1 MFRQGPIYWQD
12 HVFRVSLNAFLIL
25 ASIWKRKS
33 VDTTM
38 THVSILRSTMG
49 VNSSQDP
56 RFRILAARAA
66 GLFCQRPLHES
77 PIPPPIPQTSALLPS
92 TSSECCNDG
101 WEDMRW
107 WEKTDDRHRLL
118 LHGSQWYPQAGVF
131 FSSRSAPESIPCR
144 DWKQSGS
151 WVHGTMHIQRC
162 SVSKSLSNIEN
173 PIEKISGR
181 LDNVQVHAFQK
192 RNGTIPRQGK
202 ADRWAPVTST
212 SISRSATRCFLRT
225 WSLDHHTFFYV
236 LSVWN
241 MWSSMKHALHIA
253 LCGHHSGDTVCTD
266 RLFVFDSI
274 CIQDQQLPVAGLG
287 FASN

>member
-1 MFRQGPIYWQD
+1 MLRQGPIYWPD
-12 HVFRVSLNAFLIL
+12 HVFRVFLNDFLIL

-38 THVSILRSTMG
+38 TACQHLEEYHGREQQSG
-49 VNSSQDP
+49 P
-56 RFRILAARAA
+56 RFRILAAKAA

-131 FSSRSAPESIPCR
+131 FSSRLAPESIPGR

-151 WVHGTMHIQRC
+151 WGPWYDAQH
-162 SVSKSLSNIEN
+162 SA
-173 PIEKISGR
+173 
-181 LDNVQVHAFQK
+181 VQ
-192 RNGTIPRQGK
+192 
-202 ADRWAPVTST
+202 
-212 SISRSATRCFLRT
+212 
-225 WSLDHHTFFYV
+225 
-236 LSVWN
+236 
-241 MWSSMKHALHIA
+241 
-253 LCGHHSGDTVCTD
+253 
-266 RLFVFDSI
+266 
-274 CIQDQQLPVAGLG
+274 CI
-287 FASN
+287 